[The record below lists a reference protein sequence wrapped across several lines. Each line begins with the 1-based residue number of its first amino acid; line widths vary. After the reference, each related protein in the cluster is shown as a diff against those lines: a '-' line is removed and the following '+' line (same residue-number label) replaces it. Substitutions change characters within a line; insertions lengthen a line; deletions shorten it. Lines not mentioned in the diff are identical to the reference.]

1 MATEERVLC
10 FERKLLEEPGVFQGL
25 REEDHGIFSSRVGYQ
40 DGMRREIM
48 EEVAVDEV
56 KEADVGLINPC
67 YG

>member
-1 MATEERVLC
+1 M
-10 FERKLLEEPGVFQGL
+10 FQGL
-25 REEDHGIFSSRVGYQ
+25 REEDHGLFSSRVGYQ

-56 KEADVGLINPC
+56 KEVAVGLINPC